1 MSTILVIDDDPDLLD
16 AARMMLAKA
25 QFEVCVA
32 TTPDEGLSIVKACAP
47 DLVVLDVMMPS
58 DYEGFA
64 VARAI
69 REDLRLRSLPIV
81 VLSAVHQRKQVPY
94 RFAADENYLPVD
106 AFLDKPFDTKQL
118 VDMVK
123 RLLGQAR
130 SEPES
135 PL

>member
-1 MSTILVIDDDPDLLD
+1 MPKILVIDDDQDFLD
-16 AARMMLAKA
+16 AARMMLEQA

-32 TTPDEGLSIVKACAP
+32 ASPEEGLKQVKAFAP

-69 REDLRLRSLPIV
+69 REDLKLRSLPIV
-81 VLSAVHQRKQVPY
+81 ILSTVHQRKSVPY
-94 RFAADENYLPVD
+94 RFAADADYLPVD
-106 AFLDKPFDTKQL
+106 AFLDKPLDTSLL
-118 VDMVK
+118 VETVRK
-123 RLLGQAR
+123 LLGQER
-130 SEPES
+130 IEPEY

>member
-1 MSTILVIDDDPDLLD
+1 MPKILVIDDDRDLLD
-16 AARMMLAKA
+16 AARMMLEKA

-32 TTPDEGLSIVKACAP
+32 ATPDEGLKMVEALAP

-69 REDLRLRSLPIV
+69 REDLEMRSLPIV
-81 VLSAVHQRKQVPY
+81 ILSAVHQRKQVPY
-94 RFAADENYLPVD
+94 RFAADEDYLPVD

-118 VDMVK
+118 VEMVK
-123 RLLGQAR
+123 KLLGQER
-130 SEPES
+130 IEPEY

>member
-1 MSTILVIDDDPDLLD
+1 MPKILVIDDDQDFRD
-16 AARMMLAKA
+16 AARMMLERA

-32 TTPDEGLSIVKACAP
+32 ASPDEGLEMIRASAP

-69 REDLRLRSLPIV
+69 REDLNLRSLPIV
-81 VLSAVHQRKQVPY
+81 ILSAVHQRKQVPY
-94 RFAADENYLPVD
+94 RFAADEDYLPVD
-106 AFLDKPFDTKQL
+106 AFLDKPIDSKQL
-118 VDMVK
+118 VDTVNG
-123 RLLGQAR
+123 LLGQQR
-130 SEPES
+130 IEPEH

>member
-1 MSTILVIDDDPDLLD
+1 MPKILVIDDDRDLLD
-16 AARMMLAKA
+16 AARMMLEKA

-32 TTPDEGLSIVKACAP
+32 ATPDEGLKMVKAVAP

-69 REDLRLRSLPIV
+69 REDLEMCSLPIV
-81 VLSAVHQRKQVPY
+81 ILSAVHQRKQVPY
-94 RFAADENYLPVD
+94 RFAADQDYLPVD

-118 VDMVK
+118 VEMVK
-123 RLLGQAR
+123 KLLGQER
-130 SEPES
+130 IEPEY

>member
-1 MSTILVIDDDPDLLD
+1 MPKILIIDDDRDFLD
-16 AARMMLAKA
+16 AARMMLENA

-32 TTPDEGLSIVKACAP
+32 ATPDEGIEMVKASAP

-69 REDLRLRSLPIV
+69 REDLNLRSLPV
-81 VLSAVHQRKQVPY
+81 VILSAVHQRKQVPY
-94 RFAADENYLPVD
+94 RFAADDDYLPVD
-106 AFLDKPFDTKQL
+106 AFLDKPLDTKQL
-118 VDMVK
+118 VETVEK
-123 RLLGQAR
+123 LLGQER
-130 SEPES
+130 IDPEY